1 MIRILDKIEITNEI
15 KVDSYQNE
23 EGDFINY
30 NYIDVYL
37 YDKDNTLLETWK
49 FVNDEIPTEAE
60 FCERTGCKIGVSAWS
75 N

>member
-1 MIRILDKIEITNEI
+1 MIRILDRIEITNEI

-23 EGDFINY
+23 ESDFINY
-30 NYIDVYL
+30 NYVDVNL
-37 YDKDNTLLETWK
+37 YDKDNVLLETWK
-49 FVNDEIPTEAE
+49 FVNDEIPTEVE